1 MSCNDALLIVENGC
15 VRYQHAESYA
25 LNHVSL
31 TFQRGEFVCIL
42 GKTGAGK
49 STFIRT
55 LNGLQA
61 LTEGNITYN
70 GRSFQTL
77 DREGLRRQ
85 RKKMGMIFQHHQ
97 LIPRLTVLQNV
108 YTGLFGSR
116 STIRN
121 MAGLFDESEK
131 RLVRDVVEQV
141 ELLPHLNKRVDL
153 LSGGQ
158 RQRVGIARALAQSP
172 DVFLGDEP
180 VASLD
185 PGTANRIFQ
194 LLRRLH
200 EERNL
205 LTIINVHDVKLAK
218 RYASRIVALKEGR
231 VVFDD
236 RPEALTGEIEDML
249 YES

>member
-1 MSCNDALLIVENGC
+1 MLCEEALLTVENGS
-15 VRYQHAESYA
+15 VRYRNTDTSA
-25 LNHVSL
+25 LDDVTL
-31 TFQRGEFVCIL
+31 TFHKGEFVCIL

-49 STFIRT
+49 STLIRT

-61 LTEGNITYN
+61 LTEGDIRYN
-70 GRSFQTL
+70 GSTFRQL
-77 DREGLRRQ
+77 DREGLRSK
-85 RKKMGMIFQHHQ
+85 RKTMGMIFQHHQ

-116 STIRN
+116 STFRN
-121 MAGLFDESEK
+121 LAGLFNEEEK
-131 RLVRDVVEQV
+131 KLAMDVIDQV

-158 RQRVGIARALAQSP
+158 RQRVGIARALVQTP

-194 LLRRLH
+194 LIQRLH
-200 EERNL
+200 QERNL

-218 RYASRIVALKEGR
+218 RYATRIVALKEGR

-236 RPEALTGEIEDML
+236 QPEALTEELEDML
-249 YES
+249 YEI

>member
-1 MSCNDALLIVENGC
+1 MSCNEALLTVENAS
-15 VRYQHAESYA
+15 VRYQNAESYA
-25 LNHVSL
+25 LDHVSL

-55 LNGLQA
+55 LNGLQS
-61 LTEGNITYN
+61 LTEGEIVYN
-70 GRSFQTL
+70 SRSFQTL

-85 RKKMGMIFQHHQ
+85 RRSMGMIFQHHQ

-121 MAGLFDESEK
+121 LAGLFNESEK
-131 RLVRDVVEQV
+131 KLARDVIEQV

-172 DVFLGDEP
+172 DIFLGDEP

-194 LLRRLH
+194 LIHRLH

-236 RPEALTGEIEDML
+236 RPEALTEEIEDML
-249 YES
+249 YEL